1 MWKGFTTENRTILAF
16 WYYVC
21 IKIVLKFTTYYV
33 IITAR
38 GEKKM
43 ASFGENLRALR
54 KSRGYSQEKFARVI
68 NSNQANVTAWERGMR
83 MPTLNTIK
91 GIADVFNIPVSML
104 LPLGEVGTEEDADR
118 ELLDYINS
126 NKLIRDIIDKSRYLS
141 EADLRMILD
150 VIEALTRAKV

>member
-1 MWKGFTTENRTILAF
+1 
-16 WYYVC
+16 
-21 IKIVLKFTTYYV
+21 
-33 IITAR
+33 
-38 GEKKM
+38 M
-43 ASFGENLRALR
+43 ASFGENIRALR

-68 NSNQANVTAWERGMR
+68 NSNQANVTAWERGTR

-150 VIEALTRAKV
+150 VIEALTRARV